1 MTEIHAGTIRDP
13 YPHVAGFATVRR
25 RTIVPRRPT
34 RAACAIPG
42 NDNMSDPTPQETA
55 EIMKSSAQIGGS
67 VKTLSDI
74 RFEKLEARLA
84 QLEQVNAEL
93 RAANAELYAYASAA
107 GAPSQS
113 QPAQVQNAPASN
125 FPAGVSAPAPVID
138 TSAAEAAK
146 AEQDA
151 LIEAVKQRMNYTA
164 SKTPTAGDDSGM

>member
-1 MTEIHAGTIRDP
+1 MWQGSPRPARRIRSSLDVSGTAAG
-13 YPHVAGFATVRR
+13 
-25 RTIVPRRPT
+25 
-34 RAACAIPG
+34 AIPG

-55 EIMKSSAQIGGS
+55 EIMKSSAQIGGA

-107 GAPSQS
+107 APSQS
-113 QPAQVQNAPASN
+113 QPAQVQGAPASN
-125 FPAGVSAPAPVID
+125 FHAGVSAPAPVVD
-138 TSAAEAAK
+138 TAAAEAAK

-151 LIEAVKQRMNYTA
+151 LIEAVKQRMHYTA
-164 SKTPTAGDDSGM
+164 PKTPTAGDDSGM

>member
-1 MTEIHAGTIRDP
+1 MEN
-13 YPHVAGFATVRR
+13 AT
-25 RTIVPRRPT
+25 
-34 RAACAIPG
+34 
-42 NDNMSDPTPQETA
+42 SEETA
-55 EIMKSSAQIGGS
+55 EIMKSSAQIGGA

-107 GAPSQS
+107 GASSQS

-138 TSAAEAAK
+138 NSAAEAAK

-151 LIEAVKQRMNYTA
+151 LIEAVKAKMHYTA
-164 SKTPTAGDDSGM
+164 PKTPTAGDDSGM

>member
-1 MTEIHAGTIRDP
+1 
-13 YPHVAGFATVRR
+13 
-25 RTIVPRRPT
+25 
-34 RAACAIPG
+34 
-42 NDNMSDPTPQETA
+42 
-55 EIMKSSAQIGGS
+55 MKSSAQIGGS

-107 GAPSQS
+107 GTPSQS
-113 QPAQVQNAPASN
+113 QPAQVQNVPASN

-138 TSAAEAAK
+138 TAAAEAAK

-151 LIEAVKQRMNYTA
+151 LIEAVKAKMHYTA
-164 SKTPTAGDDSGM
+164 PKTPTAGDDSGM

>member
-1 MTEIHAGTIRDP
+1 
-13 YPHVAGFATVRR
+13 
-25 RTIVPRRPT
+25 
-34 RAACAIPG
+34 
-42 NDNMSDPTPQETA
+42 MSDPTPQETA

-84 QLEQVNAEL
+84 QLEQTNAEL
-93 RAANAELYAYASAA
+93 RAANAELYAYASAAA

-125 FPAGVSAPAPVID
+125 FPAGVSAPAPVVD
-138 TSAAEAAK
+138 TAAAEAAK

-151 LIEAVKQRMNYTA
+151 LIEAVKAKMHYTA
-164 SKTPTAGDDSGM
+164 PKTPTAGDDSGM

>member
-1 MTEIHAGTIRDP
+1 
-13 YPHVAGFATVRR
+13 
-25 RTIVPRRPT
+25 
-34 RAACAIPG
+34 
-42 NDNMSDPTPQETA
+42 MSDPTPQETA

-74 RFEKLEARLA
+74 RFEKLEARLS

-113 QPAQVQNAPASN
+113 QTAQVQNAPASN

-151 LIEAVKQRMNYTA
+151 LIEAVKQKMHYTA
-164 SKTPTAGDDSGM
+164 PKTPTAGDDGGM

>member
-1 MTEIHAGTIRDP
+1 MWQGSPRPARRIQPSLDVSGTAAG
-13 YPHVAGFATVRR
+13 
-25 RTIVPRRPT
+25 
-34 RAACAIPG
+34 AIPG

-55 EIMKSSAQIGGS
+55 EIMKSSAQIGGA

-107 GAPSQS
+107 GTSQS
-113 QPAQVQNAPASN
+113 QPAQVQSAPASS
-125 FPAGVSAPAPVID
+125 FPAGVSAPAPVVD
-138 TSAAEAAK
+138 TAAAEAAK

-151 LIEAVKQRMNYTA
+151 LIEAVKAKMHYTA
-164 SKTPTAGDDSGM
+164 PKTPTAGDDSGM

>member
-1 MTEIHAGTIRDP
+1 MWQGSPRPARRIQPSLDVSGTAAG
-13 YPHVAGFATVRR
+13 
-25 RTIVPRRPT
+25 
-34 RAACAIPG
+34 AIPG

-55 EIMKSSAQIGGS
+55 EIMKSSAQIGGA

-113 QPAQVQNAPASN
+113 QPAQVQGAPASS
-125 FPAGVSAPAPVID
+125 FPAGVSAPAPVVD
-138 TSAAEAAK
+138 TAAAEAAK

-151 LIEAVKQRMNYTA
+151 LIEAVKQRMHYTA
-164 SKTPTAGDDSGM
+164 PKTPTAGDDSGM